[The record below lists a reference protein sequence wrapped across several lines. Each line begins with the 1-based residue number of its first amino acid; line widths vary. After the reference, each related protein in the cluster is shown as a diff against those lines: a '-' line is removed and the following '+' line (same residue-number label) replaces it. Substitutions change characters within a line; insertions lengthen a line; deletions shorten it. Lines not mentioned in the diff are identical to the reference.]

1 MVVRSDRGDMLFWR
15 KSSMSGDKG
24 ECVEVAPWRTLV
36 LVRDSHAPE
45 RGEMELSRE
54 RWRGLLT
61 SIRAG
66 RCDVVPRS
74 S

>member
-1 MVVRSDRGDMLFWR
+1 MVVRTDRGNALNWR
-15 KSSMSGDKG
+15 KSSASGAG
-24 ECVEVAPWRTLV
+24 QECVEVAPWRALV

-45 RGEMELSRE
+45 YGEMELSHD

-66 RCDVVPRS
+66 RCDVVPRPG
-74 S
+74 

>member
-1 MVVRSDRGDMLFWR
+1 MVVRSDRGDALTWR
-15 KSSMSGDKG
+15 KSSVSGATGD
-24 ECVEVAPWRTLV
+24 CVEVAPWRARV
-36 LVRDSHAPE
+36 LVRDSRAPE
-45 RGEMELSRE
+45 RGEMELSHE

-66 RCDVVPRS
+66 RCDMVPRS